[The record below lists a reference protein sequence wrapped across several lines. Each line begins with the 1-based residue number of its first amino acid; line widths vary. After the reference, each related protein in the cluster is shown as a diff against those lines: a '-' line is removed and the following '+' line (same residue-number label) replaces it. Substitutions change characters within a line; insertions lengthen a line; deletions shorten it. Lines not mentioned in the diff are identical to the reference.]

1 MTALSPC
8 PLLTNISAIGFIS
21 KDIESRHKTFLN
33 GVLFTLGGMCSYT
46 ILGLIIIRLLVK
58 GASTYAVQ
66 KAISSYGELLIAPI
80 MVVIGLAILFAHKI
94 NIGKINIG
102 GEGLQRR
109 ARRGGWGGPIRPRVL
124 PHQRPFLFR
133 HAHASRGRYGRRV
146 SAPPALCCRNG
157 TARTDHCMDHRIQ
170 HEPARTILSEHAAST
185 TMVHKNR
192 RTGIYRYRHLLRLHL
207 LFLTVLVR
215 TFLIMFLFA
224 SNIKNGRHF

>member
-1 MTALSPC
+1 MMTALSPC

-109 ARRGGWGGPIRPRVL
+109 ARRGGWGAFMLGALFALAFCPTSGLFFFGMLMPLAAATDGGFLL
-124 PHQRPFLFR
+124 PLLF
-133 HAHASRGRYGRRV
+133 AA
-146 SAPPALCCRNG
+146 G
-157 TARTDHCMDHRIQ
+157 TALPVLIIAWIIAYSMNLLGRSYQNMQRLQQWFTRIVGLVF
-170 HEPARTILSEHAAST
+170 IGI
-185 TMVHKNR
+185 
-192 RTGIYRYRHLLRLHL
+192 GIY
-207 LFLTVLVR
+207 
-215 TFLIMFLFA
+215 FA
-224 SNIKNGRHF
+224 YIYYF